1 MAANREDLFERL
13 ETLQIETR
21 TVEHPPL
28 FTVEESQALRG
39 EIPGAHTKN
48 LFLKDKKG
56 QIWLV
61 VALEDAAI
69 DLKTLHKTIGSAR
82 LSFGKPDLL
91 LNVLGV
97 PPGSVTPLALIND
110 GETRV
115 RVILDAAMMECDPL
129 NFHPLENTAT
139 TTIKSDDLK
148 RFIQACGHEPL
159 VLDLYDREL
168 PSHEEAQG
176 T

>member
-1 MAANREDLFERL
+1 MAANRNELFERL
-13 ETLQIETR
+13 TTLQIETE

-69 DLKTLHKTIGSAR
+69 DLKTLHKTIRSAR

-91 LNVLGV
+91 LDVLGV
-97 PPGSVTPLALIND
+97 PPGSVTPFALIND
-110 GETRV
+110 AKTRV
-115 RVILDAAMMECDPL
+115 RVILDAAMMDCDPL

-139 TTIKSDDLK
+139 TTIRANDLK
-148 RFIQACGHEPL
+148 RFVEACGHEPL
-159 VLDLYDREL
+159 VLDLYVREL
-168 PSHEEAQG
+168 PSHEGGQG